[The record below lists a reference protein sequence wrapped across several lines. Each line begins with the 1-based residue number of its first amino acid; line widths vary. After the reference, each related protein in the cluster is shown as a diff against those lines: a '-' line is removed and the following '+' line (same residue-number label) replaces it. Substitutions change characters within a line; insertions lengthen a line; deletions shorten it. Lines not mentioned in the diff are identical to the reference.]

1 MQILTALMWFFCV
14 FVLPLKAQ
22 PAKLSNGKDE
32 EQIPFGFFFLL
43 VSGQI
48 INQFV
53 ATFYGVHST
62 RFDLQ
67 LICRIWASFRMRD
80 MQKAAFPAVAF
91 WLFSCL
97 VAWLPSCCQF
107 AWLSACLA
115 ASSSAPSSLSS
126 SAAQSS
132 LATAEKEQQIKE
144 L

>member
-14 FVLPLKAQ
+14 FVLPLKAL
-22 PAKLSNGKDE
+22 PAKLSNGEDE
-32 EQIPFGFFFLL
+32 ERKNRFLLIFFLL

-80 MQKAAFPAVAF
+80 M
-91 WLFSCL
+91 
-97 VAWLPSCCQF
+97 
-107 AWLSACLA
+107 
-115 ASSSAPSSLSS
+115 
-126 SAAQSS
+126 
-132 LATAEKEQQIKE
+132 
-144 L
+144 